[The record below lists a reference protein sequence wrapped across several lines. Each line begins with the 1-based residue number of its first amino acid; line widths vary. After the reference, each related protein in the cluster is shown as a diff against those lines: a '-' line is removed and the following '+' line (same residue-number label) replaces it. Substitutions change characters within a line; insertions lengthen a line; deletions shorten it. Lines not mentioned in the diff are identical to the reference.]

1 MTARKGSHLQSIL
14 QQKVK
19 YKLLKKKNEWR
30 FYSMVPDNENIIEHT
45 QVHTPIWSS
54 GLWLQGI
61 KQTFKLVG
69 KKSHIKSPTQI
80 TLA

>member
-1 MTARKGSHLQSIL
+1 MFTVFLLDKWQLVRVSFAIL

-19 YKLLKKKNEWR
+19 YKLLKKNEWR
-30 FYSMVPDNENIIEHT
+30 FYSMVLDNENIIEYM

-61 KQTFKLVG
+61 KQTFKLAE
-69 KKSHIKSPTQI
+69 KKVI
-80 TLA
+80 